1 MTPADLHA
9 LVLTFPETETGT
21 SYGMPSFKAAG
32 RVLTRIRP
40 EDDSVVVYV
49 DSLDHREMLME
60 AEPATFHIT
69 DHYRGHPIVL
79 ARIATVDP
87 LWLRA
92 TLERRWLK
100 IVPKKVS
107 KAYRS
112 PTSPGV

>member
-9 LVLTFPETETGT
+9 LVLTFPATEAGM
-21 SYGMPSFKAAG
+21 SYGKPSFKADG
-32 RVLTRIRP
+32 KFFTRIRA

-49 DSLDHREMLME
+49 DSLDHRDMLLD

-69 DHYRGHPIVL
+69 DHYRGYPIVL
-79 ARIATVDP
+79 ARLASVDP
-87 LWLRA
+87 AWLRK

-107 KAYRS
+107 KGYT
-112 PTSPGV
+112 PLT